1 MDLNSARIEINKI
14 DREIVEYLEKRFNLS
29 LEIGRYKKKNN
40 LPVYDGDRE
49 KKVIESCVGYLQ
61 NQDYAKQIEDVYMQ
75 IMNSSKELQI

>member
-14 DREIVEYLEKRFNLS
+14 DRKIVEYLEKRFNLS
-29 LEIGRYKKKNN
+29 VEIGRYKKENN

>member
-1 MDLNSARIEINKI
+1 MDLNYARIEINKI

-29 LEIGRYKKKNN
+29 VEIGRYKKENN
-40 LPVYDGDRE
+40 LPVYDGNRE
-49 KKVIESCVGYLQ
+49 KKVIESCLGYLQ